1 MDPGPDPDPIT
12 EPTEQPEFTAP
23 SDPSPP
29 IVDSA
34 VKAKAEARRA
44 RLLRNLQSGND
55 KRRALIEAGRAATR
69 PIALPEPPVQ
79 SAERLAG
86 EDFVWVMLPRR
97 VAGEVAA
104 PQRYYM
110 PPPVVRHVP
119 NIRGRTSLSTALL
132 CQASPRVYRGV
143 FEHVHLVIPQAS
155 FLSMTNSPFAHHDP
169 RKVHHT
175 FDAPLL
181 AALTP
186 ILEQRARAR
195 RPENTLLIIDDF
207 AANLKDAELRKH
219 LERFAN
225 NRRHLRLSVWLIAQT
240 YRALPLS
247 TRKLLTHAFLFR
259 PSNTSELES
268 IRSELVPIDKRM
280 FEAVFQH
287 VFPPGA
293 DPHQFMT
300 LDMSSGHIYNRFA
313 RIRFDAPPADQPGG
327 EHDDN

>member
-1 MDPGPDPDPIT
+1 MHVTDDGHTIDLTIPK
-12 EPTEQPEFTAP
+12 F
-23 SDPSPP
+23 S
-29 IVDSA
+29 VDNSLG
-34 VKAKAEARRA
+34 EH
-44 RLLRNLQSGND
+44 
-55 KRRALIEAGRAATR
+55 I
-69 PIALPEPPVQ
+69 PEP
-79 SAERLAG
+79 
-86 EDFVWVMLPRR
+86 LPRQAHF
-97 VAGEVAA
+97 VAFLG
-104 PQRYYM
+104 
-110 PPPVVRHVP
+110 PPRS
-119 NIRGRTSLSTALL
+119 GKTSLSTALL

-313 RIRFDAPPADQPGG
+313 RIRFDAPPEDQPGG
-327 EHDDN
+327 ERDDN

>member
-1 MDPGPDPDPIT
+1 MHVTDDGHTIDLTIPK
-12 EPTEQPEFTAP
+12 F
-23 SDPSPP
+23 S
-29 IVDSA
+29 VDNSLG
-34 VKAKAEARRA
+34 EH
-44 RLLRNLQSGND
+44 
-55 KRRALIEAGRAATR
+55 I
-69 PIALPEPPVQ
+69 PEP
-79 SAERLAG
+79 
-86 EDFVWVMLPRR
+86 LPRQAHF
-97 VAGEVAA
+97 VAFLG
-104 PQRYYM
+104 
-110 PPPVVRHVP
+110 PPRS
-119 NIRGRTSLSTALL
+119 GKTSLSTALL